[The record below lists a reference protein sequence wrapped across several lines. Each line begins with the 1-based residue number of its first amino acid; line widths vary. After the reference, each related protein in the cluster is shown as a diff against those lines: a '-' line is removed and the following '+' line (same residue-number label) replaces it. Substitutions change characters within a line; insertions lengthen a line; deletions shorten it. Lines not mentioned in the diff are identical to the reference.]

1 MIKVNLYKYLNED
14 GSITVTPVQ
23 HEVSDLVYKMRLIA
37 DEGKILTDGV
47 DETPC
52 SDCALDEI
60 DRWYE
65 IDDPGY
71 LITEEEVNSNE

>member
-52 SDCALDEI
+52 SDCALEDI
-60 DRWYE
+60 DKWYE
-65 IDDPGY
+65 INDPDCP
-71 LITEEEVNSNE
+71 IIEEEVNYNE